1 MTKIEWADEVWNPT
15 TGCDRVGPGCDNC
28 YALGMAK
35 RLKAMGAAKYQTDGN
50 PETSG
55 PGFGV
60 ALHPETFMQPLRW
73 KKPRKIFVN
82 SMSDLFH
89 DGVDTPSL
97 HVLFGVMAATPQ
109 HTYQILT
116 KRHARMRSL
125 LNDPNFSHMVRH
137 RADVSYGR
145 QGGPWTWPLPNVW
158 LGVSVENQ
166 KWADIRIP
174 ALAATPAAVRFLSC
188 EPLLGPVDLTRWM
201 APLAPMPAEQAPA
214 TWAEW
219 TWPDWMPAKLRQEIE
234 NFWSDSQGRSP
245 RHWIRAMLE
254 EGGAPPFGAR
264 LTMGDGFGSNPPK
277 VTGRFVYCWGNIGR
291 LVLDDDPNREY
302 AYTSFGQRT
311 RENSRTIDW
320 VIAGGESGHH
330 ARAMHPDWARSIRDQ
345 AVAADVAFFFKQW
358 GEWGPAPF
366 SVRVCDPREGWKG
379 TAEELTAAKADSEAR
394 GATHAHTGG
403 WFEEDGERQY
413 WLHEIGHKPWSLERC
428 ALPPGTAAMRRW
440 GKKAAG
446 RELDGRTWDEMP
458 AVRA

>member
-1 MTKIEWADEVWNPT
+1 MTKIEWAGEVWNPV

-28 YALGMAK
+28 YALDMAK
-35 RLKAMGAAKYQTDGN
+35 RLKAMSAAKYQTDGS

-60 ALHPETFMQPLRW
+60 ALHPETFTQPLRW
-73 KKPRKIFVN
+73 KKPRTIFVN

-97 HVLFGVMAATPQ
+97 HLLFGVMAATPQ

-116 KRHARMRSL
+116 KRPARMRSL
-125 LNDPNFSHMVRH
+125 LNDEQFSHMARH

-145 QGGPWTWPLPNVW
+145 KQAPWVWPLPNVW

-201 APLAPMPAEQAPA
+201 SPIAPMPAKQAPA

-219 TWPDWMPAKLRQEIE
+219 TWPDWVPAKVRHEIE
-234 NFWSDSQGRSP
+234 RFWGEGQSRSP
-245 RHWIRAMLE
+245 RDWIRAMVE
-254 EGGAPPFGAR
+254 REGAPPFGAT
-264 LTMGDGFGSNPPK
+264 LTMGDGFGSNPPQ

-291 LVLDDDPNREY
+291 LVLDDEPNREY
-302 AYTSFGQRT
+302 AYTDFGWRT
-311 RENSRTIDW
+311 REKARSIDW
-320 VIAGGESGHH
+320 VIAGGESGPR
-330 ARAMHPDWARSIRDQ
+330 ARAVHPDWIRSLRDQ
-345 AVAADVAFFFKQW
+345 AVAADVSFFFKQW

-366 SVRVCDPREGWKG
+366 SVRVCDPDVGWQG
-379 TAEELTAAKADSEAR
+379 SDEELAAAKAASEAR
-394 GATHAHTGG
+394 GATHAHTGN
-403 WFEEDGERQY
+403 WYDEDGERRY
-413 WLHEIGHKPWSLERC
+413 DLHEIGHKPWSLERC
-428 ALPPGTAAMRRW
+428 ALPDGTAAIRRW
-440 GKKAAG
+440 GKKRAG
-446 RELDGRTWDEMP
+446 RDLDGRTWDEMP